1 MDLTKL
7 LKLSST
13 CALNGNKIR
22 RFGRKTGENMTLS
35 SAQCGKREEYG
46 IPNFI

>member
-1 MDLTKL
+1 MGLTKL

-13 CALNGNKIR
+13 YALNGNKIG
-22 RFGRKTGENMTLS
+22 RFCRKTGENMTLS

-46 IPNFI
+46 M